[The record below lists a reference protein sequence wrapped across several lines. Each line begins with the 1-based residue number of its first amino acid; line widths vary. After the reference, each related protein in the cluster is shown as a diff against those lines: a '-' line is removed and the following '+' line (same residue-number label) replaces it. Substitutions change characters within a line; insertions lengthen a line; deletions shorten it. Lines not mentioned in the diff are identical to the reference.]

1 MIIWIFVLAYFKYKE
16 INNISQYDKDSI
28 SCSDYAVSIEGV
40 PVDVTKKELQ
50 EQFDKFYQGIMN
62 ISRIPQ
68 HWKTAKL
75 QIAKINVGKPFYLNE

>member
-40 PVDVTKKELQ
+40 PVDVTKKELFKD
-50 EQFDKFYQGIMN
+50 EEITDLTK
-62 ISRIPQ
+62 
-68 HWKTAKL
+68 KL
-75 QIAKINVGKPFYLNE
+75 